1 LGTANLFNLALAY
14 QFRYPG
20 ATLETIIL
28 TPVIA
33 NREVWMS
40 LLLEA
45 DESEP
50 VVRSYL
56 NEGELFTIDEGEEH
70 RGVVLVIGE
79 GDDLEFKN
87 IAVEQMSRGRGLG
100 VAAITLVIDEARS
113 RGFRRVI
120 VGTADSSV
128 GTIGFYERRGF
139 RIYGVR
145 RGFFD
150 AYPKTIV
157 EDGIAAHDMV
167 MLEIAVQPKKDYR

>member
-1 LGTANLFNLALAY
+1 
-14 QFRYPG
+14 
-20 ATLETIIL
+20 
-28 TPVIA
+28 
-33 NREVWMS
+33 MS

-56 NEGELFTIDEGEEH
+56 DKGELFTIDEDEEP

-79 GDDLEFKN
+79 GDDLEIRN
-87 IAVEQMSRGRGLG
+87 IAVEQRSRGRGLG
-100 VAAITLVIDEARS
+100 TAAITLVIDEARS
-113 RGFRRVI
+113 RGFRRLI

-128 GTIGFYERRGF
+128 GAIGFYQRRGF

-150 AYPKTIV
+150 AYPETIV
-157 EDGIAAHDMV
+157 EDGLVARDMV
-167 MLEIAVQPKKDYR
+167 MLEFMVQPRKGYL

>member
-1 LGTANLFNLALAY
+1 MI
-14 QFRYPG
+14 R
-20 ATLETIIL
+20 L

-33 NREVWMS
+33 NRELWMS

-56 NEGELFTIDEGEEH
+56 DHGELFTIDEDEEH

-79 GDDLEFKN
+79 GDDLEIKN
-87 IAVEQMSRGRGLG
+87 IAVEQRYRGRGLG
-100 VAAITLVIDEARS
+100 MSAITLVIDQARS

-120 VGTADSSV
+120 VGTADSSA
-128 GTIGFYERRGF
+128 GTIDFYQRRGF

-150 AYPKTIV
+150 AYPQTIV
-157 EDGIAAHDMV
+157 EDGIIAHDMV
-167 MLEIAVQPKKDYR
+167 MLEIAIQP